1 MRYLTFLILAIC
13 LTGCSLVPGL
23 KMPESWKSLGSTGKA
38 AAAVVVAQKESENV
52 KQLSDA
58 DKKVEEAR
66 KKMELE
72 YAKFREDLQKA
83 YDDRTKK
90 DNENFH
96 IISLLN
102 YGVYQITQEKKKID
116 INTTIAH
123 LRSKEIMMRADA
135 LTEAEK
141 EKIREELDQEKT
153 KTIDELYIKYKAN
166 IDLAVK
172 QKAALDAAEA
182 LIAQKEKEKDAL
194 RTANKQTIDRLEA
207 DKKAE
212 IERIT
217 KETADKV
224 AIAKEAQ
231 KAEMMGYMIKAL
243 VGVGV
248 LFLILFA
255 LLKSITFLGVS
266 ITSFGLAYVAIM
278 VPMWVIG
285 TVMGVM
291 IIAVVWSSH
300 HKNLK
305 SAVQHKVQLGAQ
317 FLNETPKPPTSL

>member
-1 MRYLTFLILAIC
+1 MAVF
-13 LTGCSLVPGL
+13 LTGCTLVPGL
-23 KMPESWKSLGSTGKA
+23 KMPESWKNFGGSNKA
-38 AAAVVVAQKESENV
+38 AAEVVVAQKESENV

-243 VGVGV
+243 VGVGI

-285 TVMGVM
+285 TVMGLM
-291 IIAVVWSSH
+291 IIAVLWNSH
-300 HKNLK
+300 SKNIC
-305 SAVQHKVQLGAQ
+305 SAVKHKAHLSAQL
-317 FLNETPKPPTSL
+317 LNETQTPKPPTSL